1 MLVLTRRTGQ
11 SIMIGDDI
19 VVTVLE
25 VKGDQIRL
33 GISAPRDVAVHR
45 EEVLAALTR
54 ANQAALLTETTP
66 ALPAVPRAERRSGAD
81 QRNTSSRARAA

>member
-1 MLVLTRRTGQ
+1 MLVLTRRPNQ

-33 GISAPRDVAVHR
+33 GIDAPKDVAVHR
-45 EEVLAALTR
+45 QEVYEAIQGQQKI
-54 ANQAALLTETTP
+54 ANGPTATP
-66 ALPAVPRAERRSGAD
+66 ERP
-81 QRNTSSRARAA
+81 